1 MYSIFFQTDYDLYVN
16 HMMASQSSLLDM
28 VKHTVH
34 NVLMIQTGIRLET
47 RMWVLTL
54 FPFKNID
61 SLLSLDWKW
70 HISDI

>member
-47 RMWVLTL
+47 RM
-54 FPFKNID
+54 
-61 SLLSLDWKW
+61 
-70 HISDI
+70 